1 MTKKPIAARVLG
13 TGALFVV
20 LGLQP
25 VLANDFPAD
34 AKTPSA
40 AEISTLFAGKTWI
53 MTPARGGEL
62 QLEHAADGGFRAFV
76 GGKSDSGTWRAED
89 GKMCYEFKGPFTSAC
104 NDVRLVGEQVLFKRS
119 SGEVAPVKPK

>member
-1 MTKKPIAARVLG
+1 MTKNPIAARLLVC
-13 TGALFVV
+13 GALLAA

-25 VLANDFPAD
+25 VLADDFPAD

-40 AEISTLFAGKTWI
+40 AGISTLFAGKTWI

-62 QLEHAADGGFRAFV
+62 HLEHAADGKFQIFV
-76 GGKSDSGTWRAED
+76 GGKSDQGTWRAED
-89 GKMCYEFKGPFTSAC
+89 GKMCYELTKFTSAC
-104 NDVRLVGEQVLFKRS
+104 NEVRLAGKQVLFKRS

>member
-1 MTKKPIAARVLG
+1 MKFPAHAILYTATLLAA
-13 TGALFVV
+13 
-20 LGLQP
+20 LGLHS
-25 VLANDFPAD
+25 AWADEFPTD
-34 AKTPSA
+34 ARTPPA
-40 AEISTLFAGKTWI
+40 AEINTLFAGKTWI